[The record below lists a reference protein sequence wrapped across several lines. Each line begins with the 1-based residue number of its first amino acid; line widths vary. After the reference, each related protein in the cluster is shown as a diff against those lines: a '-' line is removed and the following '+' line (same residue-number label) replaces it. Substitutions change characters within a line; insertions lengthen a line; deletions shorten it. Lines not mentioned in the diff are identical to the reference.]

1 MTKKTDYTA
10 QEVIALCLNYMNSEH
25 VKFVNKAYEFAAN
38 DHKEQM
44 RKSGEEYII
53 HPIQDSSILTEINM
67 DPVNVATGFLHDVVE
82 DTEYSYDDIKEEFY
96 EEVADLV
103 EGVTKLGKFKFTS
116 KREHQAE
123 NHRKMILAMAQDV

>member
-1 MTKKTDYTA
+1 
-10 QEVIALCLNYMNSEH
+10 IPIL
-25 VKFVNKAYEFAAN
+25 
-38 DHKEQM
+38 

-53 HPIQDSSILTEINM
+53 HPIQVAGILAEINM
-67 DPVNVATGFLHDVVE
+67 DPVTVATGFLHDGVE
-82 DTEYSYDDIKEEFY
+82 DTEYSYDDIKEEFS

-123 NHRKMILAMAQDV
+123 KHRKMILAMPKDISVMLVKMANRLQN